1 MKDEVNKWFNSALD
15 NKFNIK
21 SFVITSINKRSKEN
35 LAEFESENNYNEL
48 KLLFAISKLNEGI
61 HIRNITGIVMLR
73 NTKSPSIYYQQLG
86 RCLTTDSV
94 DENPI
99 VFDFVD
105 NIDNLELVNFRKI

>member
-1 MKDEVNKWFNSALD
+1 
-15 NKFNIK
+15 
-21 SFVITSINKRSKEN
+21 
-35 LAEFESENNYNEL
+35 
-48 KLLFAISKLNEGI
+48 
-61 HIRNITGIVMLR
+61 MLR

-105 NIDNLELVNFRKI
+105 NIDNLELVNFRKNLEEAKLFNNVYRRQIGLQEVY